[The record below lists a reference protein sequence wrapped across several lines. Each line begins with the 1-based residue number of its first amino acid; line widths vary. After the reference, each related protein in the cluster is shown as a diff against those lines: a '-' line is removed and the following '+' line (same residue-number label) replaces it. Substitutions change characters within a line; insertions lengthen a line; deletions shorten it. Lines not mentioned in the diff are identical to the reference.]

1 VSDAQQG
8 GCEPHEFVARARNI
22 GKATEAQGSKRERSE
37 RAASQVSACDRPNMR
52 LRAAR
57 RVCTSKPGRMCRLTA
72 ALTIASLPRR
82 ICPAITDRRR
92 SPWRRSCQRVSR
104 RSNNRCRRQSAPDSN
119 RILGSIAEG
128 EVAKAQTNQARRQSA
143 LLIGGAAHRL
153 EMERRAQIKYITLSP
168 RGPSPSAGGVI
179 IGVHGMAAP
188 TMTDVS
194 SRPCFSGSLVRVTG
208 DLLTASVSISIIDA
222 TNSGD
227 PERLRARVLRRLP
240 ADANWHGRR

>member
-1 VSDAQQG
+1 M
-8 GCEPHEFVARARNI
+8 P
-22 GKATEAQGSKRERSE
+22 AT
-37 RAASQVSACDRPNMR
+37 ACPKLMWMR
-52 LRAAR
+52 KL
-57 RVCTSKPGRMCRLTA
+57 
-72 ALTIASLPRR
+72 
-82 ICPAITDRRR
+82 
-92 SPWRRSCQRVSR
+92 
-104 RSNNRCRRQSAPDSN
+104 
-119 RILGSIAEG
+119 IAE
-128 EVAKAQTNQARRQSA
+128 EEEAAKAQTNQARRQSA